1 LRLSRQSIY
10 FSSAQDALNSYS
22 WLVDKSAN
30 VSRTQMKHE
39 LAGIRAWAYMMGMPA
54 LLVAVATP
62 ALLAVASFLPPNL
75 IWLCYLMPVV
85 LASVRWGFASAAAG
99 VVTAGLAGDFFFTQ
113 PYYSL
118 WMEDRSDVAALLLFL
133 LAGFGSALVITNLR
147 QAHHGRLKSPSAV
160 HTLLL
165 ELSECQ
171 TSRDVIVHFNRWIS
185 VVARGRAAFIAAQPI
200 DTQPVILPEEIQR
213 VATGMCGTKSDDVRT
228 IAAAANRRWF
238 LKQFRSDDIVKGTFV
253 VETEID
259 ACDRK
264 LVEAAITSAAI
275 RFSEFTHQET
285 LAAVADYV
293 SDPKFSHQ
301 WRTSLTTILGAAS
314 VLLMRGKLGA
324 DRLDRTLL
332 TDIRDEAVHL
342 SQLLTNAFSAWRA
355 AVHETRSC
363 QD

>member
-1 LRLSRQSIY
+1 
-10 FSSAQDALNSYS
+10 
-22 WLVDKSAN
+22 
-30 VSRTQMKHE
+30 
-39 LAGIRAWAYMMGMPA
+39 
-54 LLVAVATP
+54 
-62 ALLAVASFLPPNL
+62 
-75 IWLCYLMPVV
+75 
-85 LASVRWGFASAAAG
+85 
-99 VVTAGLAGDFFFTQ
+99 
-113 PYYSL
+113 
-118 WMEDRSDVAALLLFL
+118 MEDRSDVAALLLFL

-147 QAHHGRLKSPSAV
+147 QADHRGLKAPLAV

-171 TSRDVIVHFNRWIS
+171 TSRDVIVHFSRWIS
-185 VVARGRAAFIAAQPI
+185 VVARGRARFVHAQPI
-200 DTQPVILPEEIQR
+200 DTQPVILPEEVQR

-228 IAAAANRRWF
+228 IALAANRRWF
-238 LKQFRSDDIVKGTFV
+238 LKQFRSGDIIKGTFA

-275 RFSEFTHQET
+275 RFSDLAHRET
-285 LAAVADYV
+285 LAAAADYV
-293 SDPKFSHQ
+293 SDHKFSHQ

-342 SQLLTNAFSAWRA
+342 SKLLTNAFSTSRA
-355 AVHETRSC
+355 AARETRSC
-363 QD
+363 QDWSRSG